1 MDKKGMTITL
11 GLLGD
16 KPKMAEGKDGGLL
29 DTDVSSCPLA
39 TQDTVVN
46 DGNKR
51 KAEVYANYTDKPV
64 AKCMDCE
71 YFCPSKDMP
80 KCDIAKGMG
89 FCEKF
94 EFMCSE
100 KNGCDEF
107 EVKTEEMEDEESE
120 YEDD

>member
-29 DTDVSSCPLA
+29 DADISSCPLA

-71 YFCPSKDMP
+71 YFCPPKDMP
-80 KCDIAKGMG
+80 KCGMAKGTG
-89 FCEKF
+89 FCDKF
-94 EFMCSE
+94 EFMCSD

-107 EVKTEEMEDEESE
+107 EVMTEEESE
-120 YEDD
+120 Y

>member
-1 MDKKGMTITL
+1 MKITV

-16 KPKMAEGKDGGLL
+16 KPEMAKSKEGGLL
-29 DTDVSSCPLA
+29 ESDVSSCPLA
-39 TQDTVVN
+39 TQDKVVN

-80 KCDIAKGMG
+80 KCGIEKGMG
-89 FCEKF
+89 FCHKF
-94 EFMCSE
+94 EFKCSE
-100 KNGCDEF
+100 NNGCDEF
-107 EVKTEEMEDEESE
+107 EVKTKEEE
-120 YEDD
+120 YEEAEED